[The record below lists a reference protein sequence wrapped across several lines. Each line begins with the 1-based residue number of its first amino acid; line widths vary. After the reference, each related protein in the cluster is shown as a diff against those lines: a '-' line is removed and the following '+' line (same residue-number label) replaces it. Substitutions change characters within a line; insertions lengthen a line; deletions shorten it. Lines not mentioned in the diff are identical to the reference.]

1 MQEHIVAS
9 SILSQREREVALLAL
24 NGLTTD
30 EMARSLEVSPAT
42 IKAHL
47 LKIYR
52 KLGIRKRV
60 QLVKYVSNLS

>member
-9 SILSQREREVALLAL
+9 SILSQREREVALLAI